1 MKAVGMFAGG
11 ISAYDSGKYTRRVM
25 DTNRQNALNAGVM
38 QRDRI
43 RESARMA
50 MGQQLVAQGGSGA
63 GVGTGSALDALHAS
77 AINREMDL
85 ALSRAGAS
93 AQAGDYA
100 RKGFMAYQQGK
111 AALSAGI
118 ISGAAEIASEVAG
131 AMGGMPGIG
140 GGGGGGNAFVGNGN
154 VAAGNETASG
164 GFLSSDQL
172 NAPMSTSF

>member
-50 MGQQLVAQGGSGA
+50 MGQQLVAQGSSGA

-77 AINREMDL
+77 AINRELDL

-111 AALSAGI
+111 AALARRHYLGR
-118 ISGAAEIASEVAG
+118 GRDRERG
-131 AMGGMPGIG
+131 RRR
-140 GGGGGGNAFVGNGN
+140 NGRDAWRRRRRRRKC
-154 VAAGNETASG
+154 VRR
-164 GFLSSDQL
+164 
-172 NAPMSTSF
+172 

>member
-50 MGQQLVAQGGSGA
+50 IGQQLVAQGGSGA

-131 AMGGMPGIG
+131 AMGGCP
-140 GGGGGGNAFVGNGN
+140 
-154 VAAGNETASG
+154 AAAAAAVETRSSVTETSPPATRRRAAASSRAT
-164 GFLSSDQL
+164 SSTLQ
-172 NAPMSTSF
+172 